1 MQLRDKQYFSSTA
14 MLLVTSVTA
23 PQFEKLEYYL
33 RLRSGLAH
41 RIIGLGIGG
50 TTLYPKVR

>member
-1 MQLRDKQYFSSTA
+1 MIFFNFRCKFSCDLT
-14 MLLVTSVTA
+14 
-23 PQFEKLEYYL
+23 YL

-41 RIIGLGIGG
+41 RTTGFGTGG